1 MKAGP
6 VSAPMDNFIL
16 DQIISNIRI
25 EVGHASGR
33 NLSDPIPRSA
43 LTSASGVNP
52 LGYEYG
58 GLSKGTSS
66 AIKAS

>member
-1 MKAGP
+1 
-6 VSAPMDNFIL
+6 MDNFIL

-43 LTSASGVNP
+43 LTSASGVNA
-52 LGYEYG
+52 LGYEYWWAEQG
-58 GLSKGTSS
+58 NQFRHKGIMNSQLDS
-66 AIKAS
+66 P